1 VAHLVFSSA
10 ALELT
15 EKHKSTLPST
25 VQMKHWGKTIH
36 DEEKLEVISLLE
48 KGEQIIDIC
57 HNVRL
62 AHSSV

>member
-1 VAHLVFSSA
+1 MAHLVFSSA
-10 ALELT
+10 ALELI
-15 EKHKSTLPST
+15 EKHKPTLPST
-25 VQMKHWGKTIH
+25 IQMNNWGRTIG

-48 KGEQIIDIC
+48 KGEQIVDIC

>member
-10 ALELT
+10 ALELI

-25 VQMKHWGKTIH
+25 IQMKNWRKTIQ
-36 DEEKLEVISLLE
+36 DEEKLEVICLLE
-48 KGEQIIDIC
+48 KGEQIVDIC
-57 HNVRL
+57 HNIRL

>member
-1 VAHLVFSSA
+1 VAHLVFSSP
-10 ALELT
+10 ALELI

-25 VQMKHWGKTIH
+25 IQMKNWGKTIC

-57 HNVRL
+57 HVRL